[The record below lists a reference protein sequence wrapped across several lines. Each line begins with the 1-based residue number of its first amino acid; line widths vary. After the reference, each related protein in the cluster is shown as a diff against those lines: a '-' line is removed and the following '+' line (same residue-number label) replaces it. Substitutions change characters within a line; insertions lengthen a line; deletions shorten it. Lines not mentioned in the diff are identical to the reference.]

1 MSSREIRGWSQTL
14 KNCLD
19 QSLHVFASPHDHPSH
34 LSLPV
39 LLEVLMKPLCS
50 LQFYCPKFYIH
61 TRVLM
66 MTLLTCAFILK
77 FPDNAHSPIP

>member
-1 MSSREIRGWSQTL
+1 MKISRWSLTL

-39 LLEVLMKPLCS
+39 LLDEAPLLITILLSEILYTHACS
-50 LQFYCPKFYIH
+50 YDDIVDVCIH
-61 TRVLM
+61 SKV
-66 MTLLTCAFILK
+66 
-77 FPDNAHSPIP
+77 P